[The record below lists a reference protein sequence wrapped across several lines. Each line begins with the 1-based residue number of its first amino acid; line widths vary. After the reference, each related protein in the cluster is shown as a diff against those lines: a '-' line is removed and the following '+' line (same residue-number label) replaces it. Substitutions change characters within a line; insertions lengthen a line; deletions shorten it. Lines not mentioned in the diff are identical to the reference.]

1 MAQPRIEWYTL
12 FRCSFLES
20 HRVCVQDQSFNDFEN
35 DTMKLS
41 VNEAALPGLRAAIQ
55 QVLIAKFVFGPR
67 WKKIWG
73 VLN

>member
-1 MAQPRIEWYTL
+1 
-12 FRCSFLES
+12 
-20 HRVCVQDQSFNDFEN
+20 
-35 DTMKLS
+35 MKLS

-73 VLN
+73 VLNWEKLA

>member
-1 MAQPRIEWYTL
+1 
-12 FRCSFLES
+12 
-20 HRVCVQDQSFNDFEN
+20 
-35 DTMKLS
+35 MKLS

-67 WKKIWG
+67 QLRAFRETGSRKKIWG